1 MRKKKKILSL
11 TRFESGGIF
20 ATNEEQNVSCLGQKR
35 NNHFFSKLKTLL
47 LKPLRWSGVFFVLTL
62 PSTAYAHNGAES
74 DRYNFWFML
83 VVVVWSI
90 IISTFSMW
98 VVYSLLKERKRK
110 NHTTNY
116 LFENEGESNS
126 EQIEEVKR
134 RFYNEKQGTTI
145 DVIMPQRKE

>member
-1 MRKKKKILSL
+1 M
-11 TRFESGGIF
+11 
-20 ATNEEQNVSCLGQKR
+20 
-35 NNHFFSKLKTLL
+35 
-47 LKPLRWSGVFFVLTL
+47 FFVLTL

-74 DRYNFWFML
+74 DRYYFWFML